1 MVSVMA
7 RGGAAPSVGAMH
19 VLFVTYALRDAT
31 PGQHAE
37 LCEQLAPAVAAVP
50 GLVSKTWLANDET
63 GRYGGFYVFASR
75 AHFDRFVASELYDA
89 LTTHASIRDLAT
101 SEFSIAPIPTALT
114 YGPSRPQE
122 VIAAS
127 PVHTSPRKNG
137 EGADGGQA

>member
-1 MVSVMA
+1 MVSVMT
-7 RGGAAPSVGAMH
+7 RRGAARSVGAMH

-31 PGQHAE
+31 PTQHAE
-37 LCEQLAPAVAAVP
+37 LCEQLAPAVAAVS

-89 LTTHASIRDLAT
+89 LTTHASVRDLAT

-122 VIAAS
+122 VIAPS
-127 PVHTSPRKNG
+127 QVHT
-137 EGADGGQA
+137 